1 MKDHRHET
9 TKIAHLEWNIL
20 ENDDGVLGGVLL
32 QEGLEVRRASRQDHL
47 VGLARLAIASL

>member
-9 TKIAHLEWNIL
+9 KISHLEWNIL

-32 QEGLEVRRASRQDHL
+32 QEGLEVGRASRQDHL

>member
-1 MKDHRHET
+1 M
-9 TKIAHLEWNIL
+9 ISHLEWNIL

-32 QEGLEVRRASRQDHL
+32 QERLEVGRASRQDHL